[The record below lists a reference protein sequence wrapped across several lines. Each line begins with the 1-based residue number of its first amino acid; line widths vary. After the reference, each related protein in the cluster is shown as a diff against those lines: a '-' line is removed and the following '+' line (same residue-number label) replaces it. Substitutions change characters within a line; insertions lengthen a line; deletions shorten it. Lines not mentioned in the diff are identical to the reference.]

1 MTVAGL
7 RKKAHRVRLRLG
19 NVCPPSTT
27 LLWDND
33 GSTNLSSCYAA
44 DSKNNVS
51 RVNAAARIRDQI
63 TKEIRKCPSCYR

>member
-7 RKKAHRVRLRLG
+7 RKKAHRVRSGLG
-19 NVCPPSTT
+19 KVCPPSTT

-33 GSTNLSSCYAA
+33 RSIKLSSCYAA

-51 RVNAAARIRDQI
+51 RVNAAAKIRDQI
-63 TKEIRKCPSCYR
+63 TREIRKCPSCYR